1 MNEKPTALQA
11 ALATLPTTAP
21 EKPYGWA
28 WGLMHGY
35 DATYAN
41 QSLKVISVEDEF
53 LVPVHNFDGKKL
65 SQSRTWQ
72 LAGKMDVQV
81 TDDRS
86 QPWVVDHKTSS
97 EDIGPES
104 DYWQQLVVEGQANL
118 YSLVSHLQG
127 VAVAG
132 AIWDAIRKP
141 GIKPKTI
148 PEKDRAG
155 IASAPHTY
163 YARTVSDVGIRYAID
178 GGKGVRETAEL
189 FGYRVAAECLEKPER
204 YFARR
209 QVPKLQQDLLEFATE
224 LWDVS
229 QEMRQARS
237 TGKHFRNSGACR
249 MYNRACAYLGLCSG
263 YNNPESNNW
272 QRRACVHSELTTL
285 EGDGRDVLTHSR
297 VRCFQTCRRKH
308 YYRYELGIERAG
320 EEEIEALYFGS
331 MIHTALE
338 AWWNFHKEAQHGHS
352 S

>member
-1 MNEKPTALQA
+1 MSDKPTALQA
-11 ALATLPTTAP
+11 ALVTIPTSSP
-21 EKPYGWA
+21 DKLYGWA

-41 QSLKVISVEDEF
+41 QSLEILSVEDEF
-53 LVPVHNFDGKKL
+53 LVPVHNFDGKRL
-65 SQSRTWQ
+65 SVSRTWQ
-72 LAGKMDVQV
+72 LAGIMDVQ
-81 TDDRS
+81 TRDDRS
-86 QPWVVDHKTSS
+86 QPWVMDHKTCS
-97 EDIGPES
+97 EDVGPES
-104 DYWQQLVVEGQANL
+104 DIYQQLVVEGQANM

-127 VAVAG
+127 VSVAG
-132 AIWDAIRKP
+132 AIWDMLRKP

-148 PEKDRAG
+148 SEKDRAG
-155 IASAPHTY
+155 IASEPHKY
-163 YARTVSDVGIRYAID
+163 FGFVVSQSAID
-178 GGKGVRETAEL
+178 YVINIGKGVRETAEL

-209 QVPKLQQDLLEFATE
+209 QVPKLQQDLLDFANE

-229 QEMRQARS
+229 QEMRQARADN
-237 TGKHFRNSGACR
+237 KHFRNSGACR

-263 YNNPESNNW
+263 YDNPESNNW
-272 QRRACVHSELTTL
+272 QRRECVHSELTTL

-320 EEEIEALYFGS
+320 EDESEALYFGS

-338 AWWNFHKEAQHGHS
+338 AWWNFHKEAQDGHS